1 MAKIL
6 LWAEG
11 FFHVWVDV
19 FLAEIDFFPVVDS
32 LVVVAAL
39 VVVVVQDS
47 EKLYFV
53 VCLVYKPTKKE
64 ERS

>member
-1 MAKIL
+1 MGGIL

-19 FLAEIDFFPVVDS
+19 FLAEIDFFLVVDS
-32 LVVVAAL
+32 LVAVAAL

-47 EKLYFV
+47 GKVYFV
-53 VCLVYKPTKKE
+53 VCACGRV
-64 ERS
+64 